1 MASNYV
7 LNQKI
12 SAALAK
18 SAEALAVA
26 QSGGGG
32 GGGGGAPETLA
43 ETLQTSGTITS
54 GPLNGQSAGAGN
66 AFNQPITNGGEIEST
81 NHQIIKASP
90 ILGGNGTALAD
101 ITFDSANGDN
111 LLIRTVGTRNIQIGA
126 TSGTDK
132 ISIGKV
138 PDSAGSKMQV
148 EGTVESTG
156 FSVKDSGNT
165 SHSVASYD
173 NTDNLVQ
180 LSSASDPVRI
190 LAPSSAVY
198 DFTGSEMKST
208 EKVRFD
214 NSGLHSSTTLAS
226 RQNGDR
232 VVLYS
237 PANGT
242 NDQYTMGIEGG
253 STRMSSGQSF
263 KFYYRPSDYLTN
275 LAVGESEAFRIEA
288 MMNGTNLSLR
298 PFTTQGDLKVLDS
311 TATTTSL
318 HVDTANRRVGIN
330 KANPTEDLDVDGN
343 IQINT
348 SGTGRLIFYDS
359 NGSHEHAELDGTD
372 DGTNGGKLVLKT
384 KTDGGAVE
392 ARITVDGVGAIGIGP
407 TPNYGTSGQVL
418 TSQGPATTPI
428 WATPSGGGGGTTV
441 YGGTWF
447 PNIYTFYYVPAGQL
461 MYAHYHTPGDTVNN
475 PWYSS
480 TYNGD
485 SHGRYAVTVFPG
497 TPNRYK
503 VDLWFKLYCGGSG
516 STANDIYKW
525 GYNLQANPSS
535 VNGAIRHGG
544 FGNGIN
550 AEVTFDANG
559 NINGGKLTLE
569 CGFDVS
575 DFMTKINTAVGTNL
589 TFDTTLVPGI
599 SPVNLGNSVFYEHVV
614 GPTGVIRPLTQSVDG
629 NIYFNEN
636 GWARGFDPTDPDP
649 QDANIPAGS
658 GNPLTSLGWS
668 GNTNANPQVVPFGK
682 SPNDIFSMNTAAS
695 GAGTEFYAVNNASN
709 RGSIR
714 QFGGTLSYWMV
725 EA

>member
-26 QSGGGG
+26 QAGGGG

-43 ETLQTSGTITS
+43 ETLQTSGTINS
-54 GPLNGQSAGAGN
+54 GPLSGQSAGAGN

-90 ILGGNGTALAD
+90 TLGGNGTALGD

-111 LLIRTVGTRNIQIGA
+111 LLIKTVGTRNIQIGA
-126 TSGTDK
+126 TSGTDN
-132 ISIGKV
+132 IGIGKV
-138 PDSAGSKMQV
+138 PGAGSKLQV

-173 NTDNLVQ
+173 NTNNLIQ
-180 LSSASDPVRI
+180 LSSSSDPVKI

-198 DFTGSEMKST
+198 DFTGTELKST

-214 NSGLHSSTTLAS
+214 NSGLHAPTTLAS

-237 PANGT
+237 PAVGT
-242 NDQYTMGIEGG
+242 NDQYTMGIQGG
-253 STRMSSGQSF
+253 AVRMSSGQDFRFYNRPPTYFTDLGSF
-263 KFYYRPSDYLTN
+263 
-275 LAVGESEAFRIEA
+275 ESEAFRIESA
-288 MMNGTNLSLR
+288 LGGTNRSLR
-298 PFTTQGDLKVLDS
+298 PFNTQGDLKVLDS

-318 HVDTANRRVGIN
+318 HVDTVNSRVGIN

-359 NGSHEHAELDGTD
+359 NGAHEHAELDGAD
-372 DGTNGGKLVLKT
+372 DGTNGGKLILKT

-392 ARITVDGVGAIGIGP
+392 ARVTIDGVGAIGIGP

-447 PNIYTFYYVPAGQL
+447 PNIYTFYYVAAGQI
-461 MYAHYHTPGDTVNN
+461 MYAHYHTPGDSVNN

-525 GYNLQANPSS
+525 GYNLQANSTS

-544 FGNGIN
+544 FGNGVT
-550 AEVTFDANG
+550 AGVTFDANG
-559 NINGGKLTLE
+559 NINGGQLALE

-575 DFMTKINTAVGTNL
+575 DFMTKINAAVGTNL
-589 TFDTTLVPGI
+589 TFDTALVPGV
-599 SPVNLGNSVFYEHVV
+599 SHVNLGNSVFYEHIV
-614 GPTGVIRPLTQSVDG
+614 GNTGSARPLGQSYLNNLV
-629 NIYFNEN
+629 YFNDN

-649 QDANIPAGS
+649 QDANIPAGT
-658 GNPLTSLGWS
+658 GNPLTSLGWT
-668 GNTNANPQVVPFGK
+668 GITNGNPQIVPFGK
-682 SPNDIFSMNTAAS
+682 TPNDIFSMTNS
-695 GAGTEFYAVNNASN
+695 SVQGSEFYSINNATS